1 VHNSGGRTHVSH
13 RQSENEASFRRLERI
28 GEAVDYAGR
37 SFEQFD
43 LRPFLEGAL
52 GRMTFA
58 AEHPRAF
65 EYGTGTGPG
74 ACFLA
79 RRGFVVDAIDISPTA
94 IALAR
99 RFAAERGLTISFV
112 VGDITRLTPTGA
124 PYDLVVDNYC
134 LQHLVGDD
142 ERRRALTTVRRL
154 LAPGGYFVVG
164 TVLRRA
170 DRDFG
175 DDRFDPSTG
184 IVYRRVEGDPGPDA
198 VRLGSEWW
206 FAWRRIVLSPD
217 ALDEELRRS
226 GLHVIHQDGA
236 RCLCVAAD

>member
-1 VHNSGGRTHVSH
+1 MSH
-13 RQSENEASFRRLERI
+13 RQRENEASFRRIERI

-43 LRPFLEGAL
+43 LRPFLEVAL

-79 RRGFVVDAIDISPTA
+79 ARGFVVDAIDISPTA

-99 RFAAERGLTISFV
+99 RFAAERGLTISFA
-112 VGDITRLTPTGA
+112 VGDITQLRPAGVA
-124 PYDLVVDNYC
+124 YDLVVDNYC

-142 ERRRALTTVRRL
+142 ERRRALATARSL
-154 LAPGGYFVVG
+154 LAPHGYFVVG

-175 DDRFDPSTG
+175 DDHYDPSTG
-184 IVYRRVEGDPGPDA
+184 IIYRRIEGDPGPDA
-198 VRLGSEWW
+198 VRIGSEWRV
-206 FAWRRIVLSPD
+206 AWRRIVPSPD
-217 ALDEELRRS
+217 ALGEELRRA

-236 RCLCVAAD
+236 RCLCIAAD

>member
-1 VHNSGGRTHVSH
+1 VSH
-13 RQSENEASFRRLERI
+13 RQSENEASFRRLEKI

-43 LRPFLEGAL
+43 LRPFLEVTL

-58 AEHPRAF
+58 ATHPRAF

-79 RRGFVVDAIDISPTA
+79 ERGFVVDAIDISPTA

-99 RFAAERGLTISFV
+99 RFAAERGLAISFA
-112 VGDITRLTPTGA
+112 VGDIAQLTMPAGA
-124 PYDLVVDNYC
+124 VYDLVVDNYC
-134 LQHLVGDD
+134 LQHLVGDA
-142 ERRRALTTVRRL
+142 ERRRALATVRSL
-154 LAPGGYFVVG
+154 LAPHGYFVVG
-164 TVLRRA
+164 TVLHRA

-175 DDRFDPSTG
+175 TDRFDPSTG
-184 IVYRRVEGDPGPDA
+184 IVYRRIEGDPGPDA
-198 VRLGSEWW
+198 VRFGSEWRVP
-206 FAWRRIVLSPD
+206 WRRIVLSPG
-217 ALDEELRRS
+217 ALADELRRA
-226 GLHVIHQDGA
+226 GLRVIHQDGA

>member
-1 VHNSGGRTHVSH
+1 VSH
-13 RQSENEASFRRLERI
+13 RQSENEASFRRLENI

-43 LRPFLEGAL
+43 LRPFLETAL
-52 GRMTFA
+52 ARMTFA
-58 AEHPRAF
+58 TERPRAF

-79 RRGFVVDAIDISPTA
+79 ARGFVVDAIDISPTA

-99 RFAAERGLTISFV
+99 RFAAERGLTISFA
-112 VGDITRLTPTGA
+112 VGDITQLRPVGVT
-124 PYDLVVDNYC
+124 YDLVVDNYC

-142 ERRRALTTVRRL
+142 ERRRALATARSL
-154 LAPGGYFVVG
+154 LAPRGYFVVG

-175 DDRFDPSTG
+175 EDHFDPATG
-184 IVYRRVEGDPGPDA
+184 IIFRRIEGVPGPDA
-198 VRLGSEWW
+198 VRFGSQWRVP
-206 FAWRRIVLSPD
+206 WRRLVLSPD
-217 ALDEELRRS
+217 ALAEELRRA
-226 GLHVIHQDGA
+226 GLHAILQDDA
-236 RCLCVAAD
+236 RCLCVAAG